1 MRRLVLWSV
10 GTLVLCLAVRGALA
24 QEQSQGD
31 SRQEGAE
38 AATKVADQGPNQTS
52 AGLVGPQAEPNV
64 QAVAAEQRERLRP
77 SVNTRIR
84 ERVKERRRTLT
95 GPVESR
101 AARARPRSVVDANA
115 PAGQHQ
121 QQLTAIE
128 QQMSHEQA
136 KHMDRLARLK
146 RIRELAQQQGDT
158 ETLARV
164 DKLLG
169 QEQHRYDAKT
179 QRMTHRK
186 DRVVE
191 FSEKAAQDKS
201 KKAADADADKDSN
214 RPQVEDR

>member
-1 MRRLVLWSV
+1 
-10 GTLVLCLAVRGALA
+10 
-24 QEQSQGD
+24 
-31 SRQEGAE
+31 
-38 AATKVADQGPNQTS
+38 
-52 AGLVGPQAEPNV
+52 
-64 QAVAAEQRERLRP
+64 
-77 SVNTRIR
+77 
-84 ERVKERRRTLT
+84 
-95 GPVESR
+95 
-101 AARARPRSVVDANA
+101 VVDANA

-169 QEQHRYDAKT
+169 QEQQRYDAKT
-179 QRMTHRK
+179 RRMTHRK

-214 RPQVEDR
+214 RLQVEDR